1 VIAAMTL
8 AMVMSLQTP
17 AVPAPPCRVG
27 AFDEFA
33 FYPGRWHVTVVA
45 RASQRGQWQKNE
57 GTAAITADL
66 MGCAF
71 VERLEATRDGRP
83 LELLSI
89 LTYDHGARK
98 WQYTVGDSEHGR
110 MTTYE
115 GRREGD
121 VILLLADLDLPGGR
135 ALLRRTLRIE
145 SADVF
150 MWESARSVDKGKTWD
165 ITTRFEY
172 RRVR

>member
-1 VIAAMTL
+1 VVAAL
-8 AMVMSLQTP
+8 VSLQAP
-17 AVPAPPCRVG
+17 GAPPCRVG

-33 FYPGRWHVTVVA
+33 FYPGKWQVTVVA
-45 RASQRGQWQKNE
+45 RASQRGQWQKND
-57 GTAAITADL
+57 GTVTIVPEL

-71 VERLEATRDGRP
+71 VERLESTRDGRP
-83 LELLSI
+83 LQLLSI

-98 WQYTVGDSEHGR
+98 WQYSVADSEHGR
-110 MTTYE
+110 MTVYE

-121 VILLLADLDLPGGR
+121 VFMLFANLDIPGGR

-145 SADVF
+145 SNDVF
-150 MWESARSVDKGKTWD
+150 TWESARSVDKGKSWD

-172 RRVR
+172 RRR